1 MCFLFSSLVSTKLT
15 YSSGEIISMFV
26 FIMYLIFK
34 KEKTPNDNEAETL
47 FCKTP
52 GLKNPDTYV
61 LTQNHLKTYMIL
73 VFSDLNK
80 TQISQMLSRDN
91 PYHKKEILM
100 SFKKLNLFLPIE
112 HTGD

>member
-1 MCFLFSSLVSTKLT
+1 MIYK
-15 YSSGEIISMFV
+15 I
-26 FIMYLIFK
+26 
-34 KEKTPNDNEAETL
+34 EKTPFDNEAETL

-61 LTQNHLKTYMIL
+61 LTQNHLKIYMIL

-80 TQISQMLSRDN
+80 TQISQMLSRDS
-91 PYHKKEILM
+91 PDHKKEIPM
-100 SFKKLNLFLPIE
+100 SFLKINLFKPNE